1 MTDITEITD
10 KNEVTD
16 INRNNG
22 IATMIEIKR
31 YEGAMRAQ
39 WDDFVKQS
47 RNGTFLHQRGYMDY
61 HSDRFS
67 DCSLVALREG
77 KVCALLPANIDG
89 DTLWSHR
96 GLTYGSWLVPLKH
109 FDATVM
115 LAVMDAA
122 VEWMKGQ
129 GIKRLVY
136 KTVPHIYH
144 RYPCEEDLYALFRHQ
159 ATLIETNLSTTID
172 LECPLSL
179 DRGNK
184 SGANAA
190 RKAGIT
196 VGPSDDWQGYWH
208 LLSSLLDERYGTRPV
223 HTLDE
228 MLLLHSR
235 FPDAIRL
242 YTATLDGELLAG
254 VVMYLSAPVAHC
266 QYIGAAP
273 RGKDSKALTL
283 LFDYL
288 IQESMRSGY
297 RYFDFG
303 ISNEDHGRY
312 LNDGLVRQ
320 KSRLGGRGIVYNTF
334 ELCI

>member
-1 MTDITEITD
+1 MSMTEI
-10 KNEVTD
+10 
-16 INRNNG
+16 I
-22 IATMIEIKR
+22 R
-31 YEGAMRAQ
+31 YDASMAGL
-39 WDDFVKQS
+39 WDELVKSS

-61 HSDRFS
+61 HSDRFT
-67 DCSLVALREG
+67 DCSLVAMRDG
-77 KVCALLPANIDG
+77 KPCALLPACIEG
-89 DTLWSHR
+89 DTLFSHR
-96 GLTYGSWLVPLKH
+96 GLTYGGWLVPLKH

-115 LAVMDAA
+115 IEIMDTAIQ
-122 VEWMKGQ
+122 WMTSN

-136 KTVPHIYH
+136 KPVPHIYH
-144 RYPCEEDLYALFRHQ
+144 RYPCEEDLYALFRHH
-159 ATLIETNLSTTID
+159 ATLAETNISTTID
-172 LECPLSL
+172 LTCPLPL

-190 RKAGIT
+190 RKAGIQ
-196 VGPSDDWQGYWH
+196 VGPSEDWEGYWQ
-208 LLSSLLDERYGTRPV
+208 LLSSLLDTRYDTRPV

-228 MLLLHSR
+228 MRLLVNR
-235 FPDAIRL
+235 FPENIRL

-254 VVMYLSAPVAHC
+254 VVMYLSSPVAHC
-266 QYIGAAP
+266 QYIGASP

-288 IQESMRSGY
+288 IGLHTELGY

-312 LNDGLVRQ
+312 LNEGLVRQ

-334 ELCI
+334 DISL

>member
-1 MTDITEITD
+1 MAA
-10 KNEVTD
+10 
-16 INRNNG
+16 R
-22 IATMIEIKR
+22 
-31 YEGAMRAQ
+31 
-39 WDDFVKQS
+39 WDEYARIS
-47 RNGTFLHQRGYMDY
+47 RNGTMLHQRGYMDY
-61 HSDRFS
+61 HSDRFK
-67 DCSLVALREG
+67 DCSLVALHEG
-77 KVCALLPANIDG
+77 KLCALLPACIEG

-96 GLTYGSWLVPLKH
+96 GLTYGGWLVPLKH

-115 LAVMDAA
+115 VEVMDAA
-122 VEWMKGQ
+122 CQWMAGN

-136 KTVPHIYH
+136 KPVPHIYH

-159 ATLIETNLSTTID
+159 AKIIETNISTTID
-172 LECPLSL
+172 LTCPLPL

-190 RKAGIT
+190 RKAGIQ
-196 VGPSDDWQGYWH
+196 VGPSEDWEGYWR

-228 MLLLHSR
+228 MRLLHGR
-235 FPDAIRL
+235 FPDGIRL
-242 YTATLDGELLAG
+242 YTATLDGEMLAG
-254 VVMYLSAPVAHC
+254 VVMYLSQPVAHC
-266 QYIGAAP
+266 QYIGASP
-273 RGKDSKALTL
+273 QGKDSKALTL

-288 IQESMRSGY
+288 IGEAKASGY

-312 LNDGLVRQ
+312 LNEGLVRQ

-334 ELCI
+334 EIDL

>member
-1 MTDITEITD
+1 MVEI
-10 KNEVTD
+10 
-16 INRNNG
+16 I
-22 IATMIEIKR
+22 R
-31 YEGAMRAQ
+31 YDASMAAQ
-39 WDDFVKQS
+39 WNEMARLS

-61 HSDRFS
+61 HSDRFT
-67 DCSLVALREG
+67 DCSLVALHDG
-77 KVCALLPANIDG
+77 KPRALLPANVDG

-96 GLTYGSWLVPLKH
+96 GLTYGGWLVPLKH

-115 LAVMDAA
+115 IEVMDAA
-122 VEWMKGQ
+122 IDWMKSNGL
-129 GIKRLVY
+129 KRLVY
-136 KTVPHIYH
+136 KAVPHIYH
-144 RYPCEEDLYALFRHQ
+144 RYPCEADLYALFRHHT
-159 ATLIETNLSTTID
+159 ALIETNISTTID
-172 LECPLSL
+172 LTCPLPL

-196 VGPSDDWQGYWH
+196 VGPSEDWQQYWK
-208 LLSSLLDERYGTRPV
+208 LLSSLLGERYDTTPV
-223 HTLDE
+223 HSLDE
-228 MLLLHSR
+228 MMLLQSR
-235 FPDAIRL
+235 FPDNIRL

-266 QYIGAAP
+266 QYIGASP

-288 IQESMRSGY
+288 IQESTHLGF

-312 LNDGLVRQ
+312 LNEGLVRQ

-334 ELCI
+334 EITV

>member
-1 MTDITEITD
+1 MSMTEI
-10 KNEVTD
+10 
-16 INRNNG
+16 
-22 IATMIEIKR
+22 IKYDASMAAR
-31 YEGAMRAQ
+31 
-39 WDDFVKQS
+39 WDEFARLS
-47 RNGTFLHQRGYMDY
+47 RNGTLLHQRGYMDY
-61 HSDRFS
+61 HSDRFK
-67 DCSLVALREG
+67 DCSLIAMREG
-77 KVCALLPANIDG
+77 KLCALLPACVDG

-96 GLTYGSWLVPLKH
+96 GLTYGGWLVPLKH

-115 LAVMDAA
+115 IEVMDAA
-122 VEWMKGQ
+122 CQWMTDK

-136 KTVPHIYH
+136 KPVPHIYH

-159 ATLIETNLSTTID
+159 ARLIETNISTTID
-172 LECPLSL
+172 LACPLPL

-190 RKAGIT
+190 RKAGIQ
-196 VGPSDDWQGYWH
+196 VGPSDDWQGYWN

-228 MLLLHSR
+228 MRLLQGR
-235 FPDAIRL
+235 FPDGIRL
-242 YTATLDGELLAG
+242 YTATLNGELLAG
-254 VVMYLSAPVAHC
+254 VVMYLSQPVAHC
-266 QYIGAAP
+266 QYIGASP
-273 RGKDSKALTL
+273 QGKDSKALTL

-288 IQESMRSGY
+288 IGEATKSGY

-312 LNDGLVRQ
+312 LNEGLVRQ

-334 ELCI
+334 EIDL